1 MTSTR
6 PLRVIESVS
15 ELKPTTNPYITQL
28 IESLRE
34 RDDTDVAL
42 FDFRTAILGRYDV
55 FHVHWP
61 EVTFG
66 GAKPA
71 GRLVRRLLTELLMLR
86 LAVTGTPI
94 VRTWHNTERPE
105 GLSRWD
111 YRLLD
116 LFDRRTRAVVRVN
129 DVTESPLD
137 VPVHTVPLGHY
148 RAWFSA
154 HPTAEA
160 TPGRVAYVGLIR
172 RYKGVESLI
181 EAFRSVT
188 TSGAT
193 LAVSG
198 RPSNEELAETL
209 RELARPDE
217 RVTLRL
223 EFLDDADFVAE
234 VTSASLVVLPFVH
247 MHNSSTVLA
256 ALSLERPVLV
266 PDNEVNRRLAAEVGD
281 CWIHTYSGELD
292 ADDIE
297 RALDAAA
304 PQSAP
309 RFALRDW
316 DDSARLHRVAF
327 ADAAGPERNLPAAR
341 DTAIDGRS
349 TQR

>member
-1 MTSTR
+1 MTAQR

-28 IESLRE
+28 IEALRR
-34 RDDTDVAL
+34 RDDTEVVL
-42 FDFRTAILGRYDV
+42 FDFRTAILGRYDA

-86 LAVTGTPI
+86 LAVTRTPI

-116 LFDRRTRAVVRVN
+116 LFDRRTRAVVRLN
-129 DVTESPLD
+129 DVTVPSLD

-148 RAWFSA
+148 REWFRE
-154 HPTAEA
+154 HPQAVA
-160 TPGRVAYVGLIR
+160 VPGRVAYVGLIR

-188 TSGAT
+188 TPGAT

-198 RPSNEELAETL
+198 RPSNEELAATL
-209 RELARPDE
+209 RSLADGDD
-217 RVTLRL
+217 RVRLRL
-223 EFLDDADFVAE
+223 EFLDDADFVTE
-234 VTSASLVVLPFVH
+234 VTAASLVVLPFVH

-266 PDNEVNRRLAAEVGD
+266 PDNEVNRLLSEEVGD
-281 CWIHTYSGELD
+281 GWVHTYSGELD
-292 ADDIE
+292 AADID
-297 RALDAAA
+297 RALAASPPAAA
-304 PQSAP
+304 P
-309 RFALRDW
+309 RFVLRDW
-316 DDSARLHRVAF
+316 DDSARLHREAF
-327 ADAAGPERNLPAAR
+327 ASAAR
-341 DTAIDGRS
+341 R
-349 TQR
+349 

>member
-1 MTSTR
+1 MTADK
-6 PLRVIESVS
+6 PLRVLESVS

-28 IESLRE
+28 IDALRR
-34 RDDTDVAL
+34 RDDTDVTL
-42 FDFRTAILGRYDV
+42 FDFRTAVFGRYDV

-71 GRLVRRLLTELLMLR
+71 GRALRRLLTEVLMLR
-86 LAVTGTPI
+86 LALTRTPI

-116 LFDRRTRAVVRVN
+116 LFDRRTRAVIRLN
-129 DVTESPLD
+129 DVTAPSLD

-148 RAWFSA
+148 RAWFAA
-154 HPTAEA
+154 HPASA
-160 TPGRVAYVGLIR
+160 AVPGRVAYVGLIR
-172 RYKGVESLI
+172 RYKGVEALI

-188 TSGAT
+188 TPGAT

-198 RPSNEELAETL
+198 RPSNAELASTL
-209 RELARPDE
+209 RELAAPDE
-217 RVTLRL
+217 RATVRL
-223 EFLDDADFVAE
+223 EFLDDADFVTE

-266 PDNEVNRRLAAEVGD
+266 PDNEVNRRLSAEVGEG
-281 CWIHTYSGELD
+281 WIHTYDGELD
-292 ADDIE
+292 AADIE
-297 RALDAAA
+297 RALDAPA
-304 PQSAP
+304 PQAPP
-309 RFALRDW
+309 RFVSRDW
-316 DDSARLHRVAF
+316 DDSARLHVDAF
-327 ADAAGPERNLPAAR
+327 RAAS
-341 DTAIDGRS
+341 GR
-349 TQR
+349 